1 MEMLKIFISTIDTFS
16 EELYCLL
23 FAGKGNFRRLGNC
36 GEVMILMLNWWER
49 GFLSIF
55 SPYHQLLTSKSTTP
69 RTLLS
74 GYGIRGALVAS
85 TYTVSYAIV
94 TFWLQN
100 AHSFNAT
107 PYNHRYILARIV
119 FNQDNQI
126 HLQVTVSSSHVP
138 SDLPTFRRLTSLS
151 QNIWTDL
158 YE

>member
-1 MEMLKIFISTIDTFS
+1 MEMLKIFISTIETFS

-23 FAGKGNFRRLGNC
+23 FAGKGNFRRLVNC

-55 SPYHQLLTSKSTTP
+55 SPYHQLLTSKSTTA

-100 AHSFNAT
+100 AHSFKCYPLQPPLHPGA
-107 PYNHRYILARIV
+107 IV

-138 SDLPTFRRLTSLS
+138 SDLPHF
-151 QNIWTDL
+151 
-158 YE
+158 

>member
-1 MEMLKIFISTIDTFS
+1 MLKIFISTIDTFS